1 MTSLNDPPDIPPDEK
16 SPLLALSSSS
26 SSSFPPPKKAA
37 AYEGASWFSQL
48 IFGWLDPVLE
58 LGHVKDQLNPEDLD
72 LSPLAPEDSA
82 EEVMKTFQKAW
93 EDECQRSQENEKRQP
108 SLTKALFVAFGK
120 DFMKAG
126 GLKFV
131 NDCLQFVGPQ
141 VLNGMVQYVRN
152 PDAPIWVGL
161 GLTLTVTLAQIGMS
175 LCLRHYFF
183 DLYRVGLRV
192 RTAIVMSVY
201 EKSLK
206 LGSRHDKSVGQI
218 TNLMSVD
225 AARIQGITVFLHA
238 IWYSFLQIGLALYFL
253 WGQLGASCLAG
264 VAVIVLSIP
273 LTAVVAGWMGR
284 LQKKLMKAKD
294 ERIEINNEV
303 ISNVKIVKLQAWEEP
318 FQQQIESLRSA
329 ELHRL
334 FIYVLGRACS
344 FLLWSAVP
352 LLIALATFAAYVLSG
367 NELDVAS
374 ALTALALF
382 DIMRFPLFMLPN
394 VINGIVEASVAV
406 DRVSSFLVSP
416 EHQPAASSNKGKDD
430 NHIGV
435 DMVNATFMYESKRPK
450 DDTIIAKDDTVGK
463 EISDLKW
470 ELTLAK
476 SQLADAEDQIARKEK
491 GHSQQEEGT
500 TNSGIDGADVT
511 LLSLRRANFHLKEG
525 SFVAVVGSVGAGKS
539 TFLKSI
545 LGEVTKLSGELSVN
559 GKLGY
564 FGQNP
569 L

>member
-1 MTSLNDPPDIPPDEK
+1 MTAAVKDTDPPDEK
-16 SPLLALSSSS
+16 SPLLIASLNAASADSSSS
-26 SSSFPPPKKAA
+26 LSLNPKVT

-58 LGHVKDQLNPEDLD
+58 LGNVKDQLNPEDLD
-72 LSPLAPEDSA
+72 LSPLAPEDSTD
-82 EEVMKTFQKAW
+82 EIMKSFAKAW
-93 EDECQRSQENEKRQP
+93 TDECQRAATKDKEP
-108 SLTKALFVAFGK
+108 SLTRALFVAFGH
-120 DFMKAG
+120 DFIKAG
-126 GLKFV
+126 GLKFI

-152 PDAPIWVGL
+152 PDASIWVGL

-238 IWYSFLQIGLALYFL
+238 IWYSFLQIGLSLYFL

-303 ISNVKIVKLQAWEEP
+303 ISNVKVVKLQAWEEP
-318 FQQQIESLRSA
+318 FQERIESLRSA
-329 ELHRL
+329 ELYRL
-334 FIYVLGRACS
+334 LIYVLGRASS
-344 FLLWSAVP
+344 FLLWNAVP

-367 NELDVAS
+367 NALEVAS

-406 DRVSSFLVSP
+406 ERVSSFLVSP
-416 EHQPAASSNKGKDD
+416 EHQPASSSKGPTGDD
-430 NHIGV
+430 HDVGV

-450 DDTIIAKDDTVGK
+450 DDSIAKSDIVGK
-463 EISDLKW
+463 EMSDLKW
-470 ELTLAK
+470 ELTIAK
-476 SQLADAEDQIARKEK
+476 SQLADAEDQLARKE
-491 GHSQQEEGT
+491 GHPLEGG
-500 TNSGIDGADVT
+500 SSIDGGGDVT

-545 LGEVTKLSGELSVN
+545 LGEVKKLSGELSVN
-559 GKLGY
+559 GTLGY
-564 FGQNP
+564 FGQDP